1 MWFSAKEAHERKVR
15 ERYRQEREREVRAVN
30 KVLIRLGITM
40 SQDEI
45 GLVLDGKPLARPLPS
60 SPPPPPPAPLPPA
73 PYRRRPRRSHCNCNC
88 NCG

>member
-15 ERYRQEREREVRAVN
+15 ERRREEREREVRAVN

-60 SPPPPPPAPLPPA
+60 SPASPPPL
-73 PYRRRPRRSHCNCNC
+73 PYRRRPRRSHCHCNC